1 MFQEEIAGCRRE
13 KDQVTADKEDAVE
26 QGSDA
31 VRVSLF
37 IDLYIILDV
46 CVLGARQ

>member
-1 MFQEEIAGCRRE
+1 MCW
-13 KDQVTADKEDAVE
+13 E